1 MRLNA
6 CRVMSMPA
14 KKPSRKPASKAKA
27 ASKRGRPTAYK
38 AIYAEQAH
46 AFCLLGADD
55 KKLAELFEV
64 GEATI
69 NRWKLA
75 HPEFRESIKRA
86 KEGADCQVAAALF
99 QRAIGFSH
107 PDVHIS
113 NYQGEVTVTSITKH
127 YPPDPVSG
135 IFWLKNRQPRLWRDK
150 IEVQADI
157 TTSQA
162 NIDAVN
168 EMLREKLARQAAEHA
183 EAMRNR
189 ESLKSRLGIGTA
201 LPDGAD

>member
-1 MRLNA
+1 
-6 CRVMSMPA
+6 MPA
-14 KKPSRKPASKAKA
+14 KKPTSKPSRKAKA
-27 ASKRGRPTAYK
+27 APKRGRPTAYK

-55 KKLAELFEV
+55 KKLAELFQV

-75 HPEFRESIKRA
+75 HPEFRESIK
-86 KEGADCQVAAALF
+86 KGKDVADCQVASALF

-113 NYQGEVTVTSITKH
+113 NFKGMITVTDIVKH

-135 IFWLKNRQPRLWRDK
+135 IFWLKNRQPHLWRDRV
-150 IEVQADI
+150 EVKADV
-157 TTSQA
+157 S
-162 NIDAVN
+162 IDPFPPK
-168 EMLREKLARQAAEHA
+168 EKLQALLED
-183 EAMRNR
+183 
-189 ESLKSRLGIGTA
+189 SLKRSTEKAKALIGRRERLGIGVET
-201 LPDGAD
+201 D

>member
-1 MRLNA
+1 M
-6 CRVMSMPA
+6 
-14 KKPSRKPASKAKA
+14 
-27 ASKRGRPTAYK
+27 
-38 AIYAEQAH
+38 
-46 AFCLLGADD
+46 
-55 KKLAELFEV
+55 

-113 NYQGEVTVTSITKH
+113 NYQGGVTVTPITKH

-135 IFWLKNRQPRLWRDK
+135 IFWLKNRQPHLWRDRV
-150 IEVQADI
+150 EVKADV
-157 TTSQA
+157 S
-162 NIDAVN
+162 IDPFPPKEVLDALYAKSLKAAKERD
-168 EMLREKLARQAAEHA
+168 EMLKDRRE
-183 EAMRNR
+183 
-189 ESLKSRLGIGTA
+189 RLGIGFNGREDT
-201 LPDGAD
+201 D

>member
-27 ASKRGRPTAYK
+27 APKRGRPTAYK
-38 AIYAEQAH
+38 AIYAEQAY

-55 KKLAELFEV
+55 KKLAELFQV

-75 HPEFRESIKRA
+75 HPEFRESTKRA

-107 PDVHIS
+107 PDVHYSIS
-113 NYQGEVTVTSITKH
+113 QGEVTVTPITKH
-127 YPPDPVSG
+127 YPPEPVCG

-183 EAMRNR
+183 EAMKNR
-189 ESLKSRLGIGTA
+189 ESLKSRLGIGTT

>member
-1 MRLNA
+1 MKTWPIWLTT
-6 CRVMSMPA
+6 CRVAEMAAPTKRQKATKPKTPA
-14 KKPSRKPASKAKA
+14 
-27 ASKRGRPTAYK
+27 KRGRPTAYK

-55 KKLAELFEV
+55 KKLSELFEV

-113 NYQGEVTVTSITKH
+113 NYQGGVTVTPITKH

-135 IFWLKNRQPRLWRDK
+135 IFWLKNRQPHLWRDRV
-150 IEVQADI
+150 EVKADV
-157 TTSQA
+157 S
-162 NIDAVN
+162 IDPFPPK
-168 EMLREKLARQAAEHA
+168 EKLQELF
-183 EAMRNR
+183 ED
-189 ESLKSRLGIGTA
+189 SLKRSTEKAKALAGRRERLGIG
-201 LPDGAD
+201 DGAD

>member
-1 MRLNA
+1 MR
-6 CRVMSMPA
+6 
-14 KKPSRKPASKAKA
+14 SKAKA
-27 ASKRGRPTAYK
+27 TTKPRRGRPSAYK

-86 KEGADCQVAAALF
+86 KEGADCKVAAALF

-113 NYQGEVTVTSITKH
+113 NYQGEVTMTPITKH
-127 YPPDPVSG
+127 YPPDPTSG
-135 IFWLKNRQPRLWRDK
+135 IFWLKNRQPDKWRDRV
-150 IEVQADI
+150 EHQADL
-157 TTSQA
+157 TVSGPGGEELLRLFNDRMQQA
-162 NIDAVN
+162 RERQEAVK
-168 EMLREKLARQAAEHA
+168 RER
-183 EAMRNR
+183 
-189 ESLKSRLGIGTA
+189 GISDDTG
-201 LPDGAD
+201 D